1 MMPTSPLP
9 RDQDTRREI
18 EGQLPF
24 RLMMSLLQT
33 RSPRHAVDAAEIEA
47 RSRID
52 LVNHPHFGTKVALP
66 LLAIVPVLINLTT
79 SEILPP
85 PEIPIKIEERKNNRQ
100 TRIRHLA
107 SPYVPEN
114 STRERDNVLLIAPAY
129 NALLLVCLKWHT
141 RRNPRLISARDQ
153 I

>member
-9 RDQDTRREI
+9 RDQDTGREI

-24 RLMMSLLQT
+24 HLMMSLLQT
-33 RSPRHAVDAAEIEA
+33 RSPRHAVDAAEIKA

-79 SEILPP
+79 SEKLPP
-85 PEIPIKIEERKNNRQ
+85 PEIPIDIEERKNNRQ
-100 TRIRHLA
+100 TRIRHSA
-107 SPYVPEN
+107 SPCVPEN
-114 STRERDNVLLIAPAY
+114 STRE
-129 NALLLVCLKWHT
+129 
-141 RRNPRLISARDQ
+141 ARQRSPHRSRMQRASPCVPENGTQGETQD
-153 I
+153 